1 MESASDSKSEEGG
14 STPPDREFVPLLH
27 GLLPTGMWG
36 LNLSIIVNSN
46 EVGANNLVNL
56 KVKEHEEETLFGLQ
70 DH

>member
-1 MESASDSKSEEGG
+1 
-14 STPPDREFVPLLH
+14 
-27 GLLPTGMWG
+27 LLPTGMWG